1 MARTKKI
8 IVLDGNLQEATGETA
23 KALVKAEKAKKAKPA
38 LNPHGYAWI
47 TPEIVQGVFADK
59 ATGMKNADIA
69 TKHNI
74 SGGSVGT
81 ILSGPQWFR
90 SAMAKKGLEMYPE
103 KLARKSTVE
112 AEVQA

>member
-1 MARTKKI
+1 MTRAKKV
-8 IVLDGNLQEATGETA
+8 IVVD
-23 KALVKAEKAKKAKPA
+23 VPAEKVTKEKRVPVAKAKPA

-59 ATGMKNADIA
+59 ATGMKNAAIA

-81 ILSGPQWFR
+81 ILSGPDWFR
-90 SAMAKKGLEMYPE
+90 SAMKKKGLEVYPE
-103 KLARKSTVE
+103 KLARKSIVE
-112 AEVQA
+112 EEVQA